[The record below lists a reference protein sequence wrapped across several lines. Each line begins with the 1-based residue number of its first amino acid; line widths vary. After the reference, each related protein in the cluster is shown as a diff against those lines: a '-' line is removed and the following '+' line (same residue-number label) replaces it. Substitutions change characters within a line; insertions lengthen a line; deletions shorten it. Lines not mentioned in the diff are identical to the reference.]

1 MRIWGGIILTALCA
15 FSLSAHEVNE
25 QRAIERLE
33 RREVDGRAVYFAD
46 DIELEQKESLI
57 FEEDATV
64 YARKLKL
71 NNGSKVDSLG
81 HDLKFMVVDEVDADG
96 GQFDTS
102 FEVYQDTSGQD
113 GDIGENGIKALDALK
128 GAPGVAGTDGLGG
141 GDGGDG
147 ADISIL
153 SPVIRGNITL
163 ITRGGNGGR
172 GGHGGNGGRG
182 GDGFSGMDARTL
194 YYFRGLENIP
204 MDTLIGLGTS
214 LGVPYVG
221 QVLLILQIFNGIRIG
236 DGFDGFDGGKGG
248 EGGHGGRGG
257 NGGHG
262 GNIELI
268 FGSQVQGSKIYVST
282 RGGKGGAAGLG
293 GLGGVGGVGGAGGQR
308 GDIWAREGAPGK
320 SGAAGIAGMA
330 GSPGVPGKSGTI
342 KAVETGDP
350 EWVSCYVRYRLA
362 IDSGVPKDLASEIL
376 KSCS

>member
-1 MRIWGGIILTALCA
+1 MRIWGGITLTALCA
-15 FSLSAHEVNE
+15 FSLSANEANE
-25 QRAIERLE
+25 QRALEQLE

-46 DIELEQKESLI
+46 DIELEEQESLI

-71 NNGSKVDSLG
+71 NTGSKVDSLG
-81 HDLKFMVVDEVDADG
+81 HDLKFFVVDEVDVDE

-113 GDIGENGIKALDALK
+113 GAHGENGVKALDALK
-128 GAPGVAGTDGLGG
+128 GAPGVAGTSGLRG

-147 ADISIL
+147 ADISII

-194 YYFRGLENIP
+194 YYFRGLENVP

-248 EGGHGGRGG
+248 DGGQGGRGG
-257 NGGHG
+257 NGGNG
-262 GNIELI
+262 GRIELV

-282 RGGKGGAAGLG
+282 RGGKGGAAGLAGLG
-293 GLGGVGGVGGAGGQR
+293 GLGGIGGAGGQR

-320 SGAAGIAGMA
+320 SGLAGLAGVA
-330 GSPGVPGKSGTI
+330 GSPGAAGKSGAI

-350 EWVSCYVRYRLA
+350 QWVSCYVRYRLA
-362 IDSGVPKDLASEIL
+362 VDSGMPKDLASEIL